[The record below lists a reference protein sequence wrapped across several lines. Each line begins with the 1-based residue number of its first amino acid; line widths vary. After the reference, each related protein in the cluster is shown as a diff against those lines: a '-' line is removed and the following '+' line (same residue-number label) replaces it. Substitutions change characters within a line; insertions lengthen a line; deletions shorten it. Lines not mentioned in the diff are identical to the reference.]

1 MATSKTR
8 ALSEEFLKS
17 LEGGILAGIRR
28 LVLADATLSPFI
40 RSGYVNIYYRGGN
53 ILRIKELSGVGYEF
67 YFNPKYEETNSETAL
82 PSLARPNWSALEAVK
97 IVKSVEDA
105 DVWLS
110 QIPLL
115 KQCMDMWFGQHPK
128 DEREFQQ
135 VAARVNN
142 SSKHTDY
149 FIVDIEYT
157 SSDTRELRADMLA
170 LFWPR
175 TVEARKAGSGF
186 KPVLTVVEV
195 KIRDHALAGDAGLV
209 DHVEKLSDALVA
221 GGINVR
227 DLGNEAL
234 EMFRQLVRLGFIE
247 CDGKASQFRAVK
259 AVDDQKLEYLLLVA
273 DHDPDSNVLK
283 RELVEVGKLL
293 AGTSGSR
300 AVAPALKVRV
310 ARAGFCGFG
319 LFAQN
324 IIEVNAAIAELP

>member
-1 MATSKTR
+1 MATCKTR

-17 LEGGILAGIRR
+17 LEVGKLAGIRR
-28 LVLADATLSPFI
+28 LVLADATLSLFI

-53 ILRIKELSGVGYEF
+53 ILRIKELRGVGYEF
-67 YFNPKYEETNSETAL
+67 YFNPKYEQTDSVAAI
-82 PSLARPNWSALEAVK
+82 PSLTRPNWSALESVR
-97 IVKSVEDA
+97 IVKSAEDA

-115 KQCMDMWFGQHPK
+115 KQCMDMWFVQHPK

-142 SSKHTDY
+142 SSRFTDY

-157 SSDTRELRADMLA
+157 NSDVRELRADMLA

-175 TVEARKAGSGF
+175 TVEARKAGGEF
-186 KPVLTVVEV
+186 KPVLTAIEV
-195 KIRDHALAGDAGLV
+195 KIRDHALAGNAGLV
-209 DHVEKLSDALVA
+209 DHVEKLSDAIVD
-221 GGINVR
+221 GEISVPN
-227 DLGNEAL
+227 LGNEAL

-247 CDGKASQFRAVK
+247 CDGKAEQFCKVK
-259 AVDDQKLEYLLLVA
+259 AVDDQKLEYMLLVA
-273 DHDPDSNVLK
+273 DHDPDSDVLK
-283 RELVEVGKLL
+283 RELFEVEKFL
-293 AGTSGSR
+293 ASTNGSR
-300 AVAPALKVRV
+300 AVALGLKVRV

-324 IIEVNAAIAELP
+324 IIELRHAIAALP

>member
-1 MATSKTR
+1 MTGRGTR
-8 ALSEEFLKS
+8 ALSADFMKDLDDGSLK
-17 LEGGILAGIRR
+17 R
-28 LVLADATLSPFI
+28 LRKLVNKDATLSMFI
-40 RSGYVNIYYRGGN
+40 RSGYVNIYYRGGS
-53 ILRIKELSGVGYEF
+53 ILRIEEVSVGEYEF
-67 YFNPKYEETNSETAL
+67 HFDRKYDKVDPVKAF
-82 PSLARPNWSALEAVK
+82 PSPVKPNWSMLQAVK
-97 IVKSVEDA
+97 VVKSVEDA

-115 KQCMDMWFGQHPK
+115 KQCMDMWLGQHPK

-142 SSKHTDY
+142 SSKFTDY

-157 SSDTRELRADMLA
+157 NSDSRELRADMLA

-175 TVEARKAGSGF
+175 TVEARKAGGGF
-186 KPVLTVVEV
+186 KPVLTVIEV
-195 KIRDHALAGDAGLV
+195 KIRDHALTGDAGLL

-227 DLGNEAL
+227 SLGAEAL

-247 CDGKASQFRAVK
+247 CDGKETQFSDVK
-259 AVDDQKLEYLLLVA
+259 AVDDQKLEYLLLVT
-273 DHDPDSNVLK
+273 DHDPDSETLK
-283 RELVEVGKLL
+283 GELIEVEKFL
-293 AGTSGSR
+293 AGTNGSR
-300 AVAPALKVRV
+300 AVAPGLRVRV

-324 IIEVNAAIAELP
+324 IIELHDAIAALP